1 MNEYQN
7 LNQPLK
13 KGIDLF
19 HLLNICQIII
29 LIYYLKGLTVNIFT
43 IYVIIQYSF
52 IANIYL
58 IETIPCLDP
67 PKRVNP
73 HTLIFA
79 ISALFIENKSRFLI
93 LFYNNNFSD
102 IIQLYRAN
110 IIPHLLKYKRS
121 KQVLW

>member
-29 LIYYLKGLTVNIFT
+29 LIYYLKWLTVNIFT

-79 ISALFIENKSRFLI
+79 ISALFIENKSSLNLIFKYRFYMFDKL
-93 LFYNNNFSD
+93 LMSNKTKQ
-102 IIQLYRAN
+102 IITVQC
-110 IIPHLLKYKRS
+110 
-121 KQVLW
+121 